1 MGPCGLSRLWQQ
13 NYNLK
18 IKSCLDEAVQI
29 LQSFQLSVEQ
39 EVALSSAGRK
49 GAKKRKRERLG
60 PFSNP
65 HEVPVQEAVRNHR
78 ACKFPAGICARRFNQ
93 LATSQFTP
101 WSPVR
106 AAPPST
112 ATELCSLWRVAEQ
125 TAGVKGV

>member
-39 EVALSSAGRK
+39 AVTLSSARRK
-49 GAKKRKRERLG
+49 GAKKRKRDRLG

-78 ACKFPAGICARRFNQ
+78 ACKSPAGNLCAAVQ
-93 LATSQFTP
+93 SACYKSIYSVVTS
-101 WSPVR
+101 SHS
-106 AAPPST
+106 AAFD
-112 ATELCSLWRVAEQ
+112 RH
-125 TAGVKGV
+125 